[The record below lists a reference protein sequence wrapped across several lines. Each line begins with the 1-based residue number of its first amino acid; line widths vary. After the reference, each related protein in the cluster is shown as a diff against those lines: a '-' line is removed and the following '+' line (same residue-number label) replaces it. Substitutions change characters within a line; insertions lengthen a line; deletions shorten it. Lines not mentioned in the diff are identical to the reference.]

1 MYTLPQDGLFQGSHN
16 HLIFVSLELGLLA
29 LMMPSLQQNEM
40 CLS

>member
-1 MYTLPQDGLFQGSHN
+1 LPQDSLYQDSHN

-29 LMMPSLQQNEM
+29 PTMPWSQQNEM